1 MAKPNGT
8 TNGTASPRRV
18 IGVNSATHARIVRIA
33 SLYKPRSMAWLL
45 DRITLHWEARW
56 RSRMSPDQWKRYL
69 VDDVSAAEAR
79 AIYAAAERDG
89 GDAPPTAPGSSAKDA
104 KEFIL

>member
-1 MAKPNGT
+1 MAKPSNGSNGSNGT
-8 TNGTASPRRV
+8 TRRV
-18 IGVNSATHARIVRIA
+18 IGVSSATHARIVRIA

-69 VDDVSAAEAR
+69 VDDVSPAEAR
-79 AIYAAAERDG
+79 AIYEAAEDDG
-89 GDAPPTAPGSSAKDA
+89 DGPPTVVSNPAKQ
-104 KEFIL
+104 EFVL